1 MGYCMQIYHAFQYVK
16 EMLSVTLARIPEEWY
31 DVMHT
36 FYDDYRSL
44 VS

>member
-1 MGYCMQIYHAFQYVK
+1 MNAVSHLSCTSPFI
-16 EMLSVTLARIPEEWY
+16 MLTVTLVRIPEEWY

-36 FYDDYRSL
+36 FYDDYRAR